1 MRDQNFP
8 LELENLWKRCW
19 LPAMVAL
26 AVILG
31 LGLLFMSLLCSYS
44 ASHSAYVSNASNISL
59 QVEYK

>member
-31 LGLLFMSLLCSYS
+31 LGLLFMSIL
-44 ASHSAYVSNASNISL
+44 
-59 QVEYK
+59 